1 MSSLDL
7 LDKGGTLVLMATK
20 NREIAFPALS
30 LSGER
35 TIRTSSNAIYSDFS
49 RALELLAT
57 GKVDVKPLITHRFP
71 LSQGLKAFEAA
82 CSKESSGAIKIIL
95 DCQS

>member
-1 MSSLDL
+1 M

-20 NREIAFPALS
+20 DRDLVFPALS

-35 TIRTSSNAIYSDFS
+35 TIKTSSNAIYSDFS

-57 GKVDVKPLITHRFP
+57 GQIDVKSLITHRFP
-71 LSQGLKAFEAA
+71 LTQGVKAFEVA
-82 CSKESSGAIKIIL
+82 CNKESSGAIKIIL